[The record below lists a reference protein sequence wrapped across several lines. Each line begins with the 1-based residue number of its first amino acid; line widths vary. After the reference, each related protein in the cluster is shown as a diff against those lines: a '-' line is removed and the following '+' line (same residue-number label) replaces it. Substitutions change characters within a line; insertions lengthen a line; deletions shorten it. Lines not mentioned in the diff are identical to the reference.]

1 LKDDAAPTHS
11 NTKDPP
17 PWIPAVTQDTTAGT
31 ADEAELHMVRAVN
44 TGIINL
50 SLAVQESGEKILR
63 ERRKRPSKKKKPVED
78 NSKGAKVQ

>member
-1 LKDDAAPTHS
+1 
-11 NTKDPP
+11 
-17 PWIPAVTQDTTAGT
+17 VTQHTTTST

-63 ERRKRPSKKKKPVED
+63 EQRKRPAKKKNPVQD
-78 NSKGAKVQ
+78 NTKEADVQ